1 MYDEPKM
8 EKLTINLPPVEIG
21 RIDLLIEGGLY
32 PTRTEFIRS
41 AIRKALDNHEDYLD
55 ERVSKLKAEVIGVQ
69 GEKNLNTNI
78 FGIGVFSIT
87 KEKLTQALKLNEKIK
102 IFVIG
107 LVIMDKK
114 ITANLID
121 KAVEKVRIFGVIKA
135 PKEVKKAMER
145 KR

>member
-1 MYDEPKM
+1 M
-8 EKLTINLPPVEIG
+8 TNI
-21 RIDLLIEGGLY
+21 LI
-32 PTRTEFIRS
+32 FS
-41 AIRKALDNHEDYLD
+41 FNFNACVNF
-55 ERVSKLKAEVIGVQ
+55 SFVI
-69 GEKNLNTNI
+69 EKNLNTNI